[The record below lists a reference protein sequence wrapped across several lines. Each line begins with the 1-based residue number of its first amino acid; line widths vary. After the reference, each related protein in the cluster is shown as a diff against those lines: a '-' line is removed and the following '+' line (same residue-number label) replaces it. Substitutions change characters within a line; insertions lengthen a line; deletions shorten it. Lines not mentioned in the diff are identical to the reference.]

1 MTGSKYIVLS
11 VGVVLV
17 LVALLTYSTR
27 DIAPDLAPF
36 YPTPMNVVDKM
47 LEMAELDSDDVVYD
61 LGCGD
66 GRIVIAAAD
75 RFGARGVG
83 VEYDPEVAQ
92 RAIDN
97 VRNAGFEDQVEIIV
111 GDAMKVDVTA
121 ATVVTLYLLPES
133 NLKLKPILEA
143 SLAPGSRV
151 ISHDWDMEGWTAT
164 RVERMTDGTGRVH
177 TLYLWIIGDQYP
189 SSG

>member
-1 MTGSKYIVLS
+1 MIGSKYIVIS
-11 VGVVLV
+11 IGAVLV
-17 LVALLTYSTR
+17 LFGALTYSTR

-36 YPTPMNVVDKM
+36 YPTPMIVVDKM
-47 LEMAELDSDDVVYD
+47 LEMAAIESDDVVYD

-83 VEYDPEVAQ
+83 VEYDPDVAQ

-97 VRNAGFEDQVEIIV
+97 VRNSGLEDQVEIIV
-111 GDAMKVDVTA
+111 GDAMKVDVKA

-164 RVERMTDGTGRVH
+164 SVERMTDGSGRVH
-177 TLYLWIIGDQYP
+177 TLYLWIIGEQYP
-189 SSG
+189 SEE

>member
-1 MTGSKYIVLS
+1 MRGRKYIAISIGAVL
-11 VGVVLV
+11 L

-36 YPTPMNVVDKM
+36 YPTPMIVVDRM
-47 LEMAELDSDDVVYD
+47 LEMAEIDSDDVVYD

-83 VEYDPEVAQ
+83 VEYDPDVAQ

-97 VRNAGFEDQVEIIV
+97 VRNSGLEDQVEIIV
-111 GDAMKVDVTA
+111 GDAMKVDVTP

-164 RVERMTDGTGRVH
+164 RVERMTDGSGRVH
-177 TLYLWIIGDQYP
+177 TLYLWIIGEQYP
-189 SSG
+189 TDE